1 MPGRHAYFTHLRWVT
16 ENVRR
21 VVVTIMSLKE
31 QNLTLLLE
39 VTQTG
44 ATLLKPDGQ
53 VKNMETEQVV
63 LSLKQ

>member
-1 MPGRHAYFTHLRWVT
+1 
-16 ENVRR
+16 
-21 VVVTIMSLKE
+21 MSLKE